1 MHRDP
6 PPFWHILK
14 PKADSVFDGCIAYAT
29 FLRSWRLVPAMMC
42 ALAQGK
48 HSNYR
53 FPIACLECLA
63 FLVHTECCTGR
74 RPNERGSGW
83 APCPGM
89 SFENREPSMRSCP
102 AQAPAATQ
110 EDRKVCGRAYS
121 PGGYQPAHGRWW
133 AQQDSNPQSTGYEPA
148 AFTVML
154 CAHTGSPWH
163 QGELSAFG

>member
-14 PKADSVFDGCIAYAT
+14 PKADSFFDGCIAYAT

-48 HSNYR
+48 HSHYR
-53 FPIACLECLA
+53 FPTARLECLA
-63 FLVHTECCTGR
+63 FLVHTECCTGG

-89 SFENREPSMRSCP
+89 SFEDREPSIRSCHRTGSRRN
-102 AQAPAATQ
+102 QRRQ
-110 EDRKVCGRAYS
+110 KVCGRAYS
-121 PGGYQPAHGRWW
+121 PGGYQAAHGRWW
-133 AQQDSNPQSTGYEPA
+133 ANPDSNRNHAGYEPA
-148 AFTVML
+148 ALTVAPFAHLVQRAFSTRAPL
-154 CAHTGSPWH
+154 C
-163 QGELSAFG
+163 